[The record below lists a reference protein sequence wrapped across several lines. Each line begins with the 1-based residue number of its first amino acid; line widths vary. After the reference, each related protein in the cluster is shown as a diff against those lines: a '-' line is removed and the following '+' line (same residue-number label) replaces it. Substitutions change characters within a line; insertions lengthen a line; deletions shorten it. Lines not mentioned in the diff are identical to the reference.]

1 MKKTITIL
9 TPTYNEVG
17 NIDEFFL
24 RAVGVGRIEPH
35 VLAAEM
41 HMRRE

>member
-17 NIDEFFL
+17 NIDEL
-24 RAVGVGRIEPH
+24 YIEGYR
-35 VLAAEM
+35 VKLIKD
-41 HMRRE
+41 